1 MRQLIRGVVLAA
13 AALAYLSAEAITIV
27 PIQVGEGK
35 YSVAFE
41 VPHDR
46 SDAFADM
53 FEFVSPIDGLLTVTL
68 DSTFIAGLGTYFF
81 GYQVNANPVVIFDSN
96 LRSDDVTIGPV
107 PIVAGPQHV
116 TVGVAVFPPTPG
128 ADIPTDYSGS
138 IAINAPPIPEPG
150 TWLLMS
156 VGLLAFTARRRSSSS

>member
-1 MRQLIRGVVLAA
+1 
-13 AALAYLSAEAITIV
+13 
-27 PIQVGEGK
+27 
-35 YSVAFE
+35 
-41 VPHDR
+41 
-46 SDAFADM
+46 M
-53 FEFVSPIDGLLTVTL
+53 FEFVSPIDGFLTVTL

-138 IAINAPPIPEPG
+138 IAINALAIPEPE

-156 VGLLAFTARRRSSSS
+156 VGLLALTARRRSSSS

>member
-53 FEFVSPIDGLLTVTL
+53 FEFVSPIDGFLTVTL

-81 GYQVNANPVVIFDSN
+81 GYQVNANPVVLFDSN

-138 IAINAPPIPEPG
+138 IAINALPIPEPG

-156 VGLLAFTARRRSSSS
+156 VGLLAFIARRRSSSS

>member
-138 IAINAPPIPEPG
+138 IAINALAIPEPE

-156 VGLLAFTARRRSSSS
+156 VGLLALTARRRSSSS

>member
-35 YSVAFE
+35 YSVAFK

-53 FEFVSPIDGLLTVTL
+53 FEFVSPIDGFLTVTL

-138 IAINAPPIPEPG
+138 IAINALAIPEPE

-156 VGLLAFTARRRSSSS
+156 VGLLALTARRRSSSS

>member
-53 FEFVSPIDGLLTVTL
+53 FEFVSPIDGFLTVTL

-81 GYQVNANPVVIFDSN
+81 GYQVNANPVVLFDSN
-96 LRSDDVTIGPV
+96 LRPDDVTIGPV
-107 PIVAGPQHV
+107 PIVAGPQRV

-138 IAINAPPIPEPG
+138 IAINALAIPEPE

-156 VGLLAFTARRRSSSS
+156 VGLLALTARRRSSSS

>member
-53 FEFVSPIDGLLTVTL
+53 FEFVSPIDGFLTVTL

-116 TVGVAVFPPTPG
+116 TVGVAVFSPTPG

-138 IAINAPPIPEPG
+138 IAINALAIPEPE

-156 VGLLAFTARRRSSSS
+156 VGLLALTARRRSSSS

>member
-53 FEFVSPIDGLLTVTL
+53 FEFVSPIDGFLTVTL

-138 IAINAPPIPEPG
+138 IAINALPIPEPG

>member
-53 FEFVSPIDGLLTVTL
+53 FEFVSPIDGFLTVTL

-128 ADIPTDYSGS
+128 ADIPPDYSGS
-138 IAINAPPIPEPG
+138 IAINALAIPEPE

-156 VGLLAFTARRRSSSS
+156 GGLLALTARRRSSSS

>member
-1 MRQLIRGVVLAA
+1 LIRGVVLAA

-53 FEFVSPIDGLLTVTL
+53 FEFVSPIDGFLTVTL

-138 IAINAPPIPEPG
+138 IAINALAIPEPE

-156 VGLLAFTARRRSSSS
+156 VGLLALTARRRSSSS

>member
-53 FEFVSPIDGLLTVTL
+53 FEFVSPIDGFLTVTL

-81 GYQVNANPVVIFDSN
+81 GY
-96 LRSDDVTIGPV
+96 
-107 PIVAGPQHV
+107 
-116 TVGVAVFPPTPG
+116 
-128 ADIPTDYSGS
+128 
-138 IAINAPPIPEPG
+138 
-150 TWLLMS
+150 
-156 VGLLAFTARRRSSSS
+156 

>member
-53 FEFVSPIDGLLTVTL
+53 FEFVSPIDGFLTVTL

-81 GYQVNANPVVIFDSN
+81 GYQVNANPVVLFDSN
-96 LRSDDVTIGPV
+96 LRPDDVTIGPV

-138 IAINAPPIPEPG
+138 IAINALAIPEPE

-156 VGLLAFTARRRSSSS
+156 VGLLALTARRRSSSS

>member
-1 MRQLIRGVVLAA
+1 MRQLIRAMVLAA
-13 AALAYLSAEAITIV
+13 SALAYFSAEAITVV
-27 PIQVGEGK
+27 PLHVGEGQ
-35 YSVAFE
+35 YFVEFE

-46 SDAFADM
+46 PDAFADM
-53 FEFVSPIDGLLTVTL
+53 FDFVSPIDGLLTVTL
-68 DSTFIAGLGTYFF
+68 DSTFVAGLGTYFF
-81 GYQVNANPVVIFDSN
+81 GYQVNANPVVLFDSN
-96 LRSDDVTIGPV
+96 LRPDAVTIGPV
-107 PIVAGPQHV
+107 PIVAGPQRV

>member
-53 FEFVSPIDGLLTVTL
+53 FEFVSPIDGFLTVTL

-156 VGLLAFTARRRSSSS
+156 VGLLAFIARRRSSSS

>member
-53 FEFVSPIDGLLTVTL
+53 FEFVSPIDGFLTVTL

-138 IAINAPPIPEPG
+138 IAINALPIPEPG

-156 VGLLAFTARRRSSSS
+156 VGLLASTARRRSSSS